1 MSRWVCPGRPWG
13 WGRPACPLPKGCPP
27 SPKVRLYISGIWLS
41 HCQAWGPHSLIPR
54 DLGTSVSSETRTP
67 SQKSQN
73 HARAEHRWSKGAGV
87 GQQLT
92 ALPPE
97 VRRLLMRGQLAQ
109 NRAQSRAEPRTG
121 DPGVMAPQ
129 PLANVSAQGGC
140 WASDRKIVS
149 AVPTRGTAKSRAP
162 DPAGLLVRG
171 LGKVSFPPGCG

>member
-1 MSRWVCPGRPWG
+1 
-13 WGRPACPLPKGCPP
+13 
-27 SPKVRLYISGIWLS
+27 
-41 HCQAWGPHSLIPR
+41 
-54 DLGTSVSSETRTP
+54 
-67 SQKSQN
+67 
-73 HARAEHRWSKGAGV
+73 
-87 GQQLT
+87 
-92 ALPPE
+92 
-97 VRRLLMRGQLAQ
+97 MRGQLAQ

-149 AVPTRGTAKSRAP
+149 AVPTRGTAKSQAP